1 MAHLYRV
8 VYETKGPQHS
18 MSVMVSATTE
28 ANAIAAAKAAD
39 KNFISPIT
47 TTQQAQ
53 NIISGS

>member
-8 VYETKGPQHS
+8 IYVANHPQHQQA
-18 MSVMVSATTE
+18 VLVSATTE

-39 KNFISPIT
+39 SNFKQVIT

-53 NIISGS
+53 NIITGS